1 MAPITNKRV
10 LFASIPEGYPIPGKT
25 TVYDTSEIID
35 PETVPLNGGFLL
47 KTLVLSVDPYM
58 RGRMRSP
65 DIPSY
70 SVAFKIGAPLQGY
83 GIGIVLRSENPDVA
97 TGQYAHDTEIPH
109 QEYSILPNATGL
121 TFLEKD
127 PKLPWT
133 VYVGVAG
140 MPGQTAY
147 MGWKEYSH
155 AKKGETVFVTTG
167 AGNWHDGHPT
177 GKTRGLK
184 VIASAGSEE
193 KVQFMKDIGADVVF
207 NYKTTDTR
215 EVLAREGP
223 IGVYWDNVGGASLD
237 AALEYAAIHAR
248 FVVRYNTGYQGVK
261 NLHYVFAKS
270 LTINGFH

>member
-10 LFASIPEGYPIPGKT
+10 LLTSIPEGYPIPGET
-25 TVYDTSEIID
+25 TVCDTSETID
-35 PETVPLNGGFLL
+35 PETVSLNGGFLL
-47 KTLVLSVDPYM
+47 KTLVLSVNPYM
-58 RGRMRSP
+58 RGSMRSS

-70 SVAFKIGAPLQGY
+70 LVAFKIGFKAMASGSCCD
-83 GIGIVLRSENPDVA
+83 LRTRTSRLDNMFTA
-97 TGQYAHDTEIPH
+97 QNF
-109 QEYSILPNATGL
+109 EYSILLNATGL

-127 PKLPWT
+127 HKLPWT

-140 MPGQTAY
+140 MPGMVRYPGQTAY

-155 AKKGETVFVTTG
+155 AKKIFGETVFVTTG
-167 AGNWHDGHPT
+167 AGPVGSMVIQLAKRD
-177 GKTRGLK
+177 GLK

-223 IGVYWDNVGGASLD
+223 IDVYWDNVGGASCHPC
-237 AALEYAAIHAR
+237 ALCFTR
-248 FVVRYNTGYQGVK
+248 TNPQ
-261 NLHYVFAKS
+261 
-270 LTINGFH
+270 